1 MSFWSNRR
9 VLVTGGA
16 SFIGSHLTERLV
28 GLGASVRVADNLSS
42 GSLANLR
49 SVESDTEILRVDLR
63 DPHAAGD
70 AAAGIETVFHLA
82 ADHGG
87 RGYIEQQEVAC
98 ASNFALDQTVFGAA
112 ARAGCDQVVFAS
124 SACVYPVGLQSSLAD
139 TVALAED
146 DVGPPYEPDGLYG
159 MAKLAAERTLDAMY
173 RGSGIGAVAC
183 RYFTVYG
190 PRNPE
195 SHGLAAMIA
204 RAFVREDPFEIWGTG
219 EQRRNWTH
227 VDDIVRGTIVA
238 AEKLTHGEVNLGA
251 TTTRSVLE
259 AAELVLQLTGHEA
272 AIVPQPDKP
281 TGPLNRV
288 ADGARGRQLLGFV
301 PEVPFESGLAS
312 TIDWYFSTHER
323 DEVRADL
330 DRRLMGRLD
339 QP

>member
-42 GSLANLR
+42 GSLANLG

-63 DPHAAGD
+63 DPQAAAD

-98 ASNFALDQTVFGAA
+98 ASNFALDQTVFGTA

-272 AIVPQPDKP
+272 AIVPQPEKP

-288 ADGARGRQLLGFV
+288 ADGARARRLLGFV

-312 TIDWYFSTHER
+312 TIDWYFSTQVR
-323 DEVRADL
+323 DEIRADL
-330 DRRLMGRLD
+330 DRRLMERLD